1 MELPKR
7 KTVLAA
13 IGSLTL
19 LGVLFGVAWG
29 LSHLAGNI
37 RHTAQLETS
46 PDIKS
51 PEKITVP
58 SFKTLTEKTQLRSEN
73 GKTNILLL
81 GISGEDY
88 ISGDVADT
96 IILLSLEHETQ
107 KAYLFSLPRDL
118 WISYDGTFQKINELY
133 RVAGGSEVPD
143 AQKTEIMKG
152 KVQEITGLNIHYS
165 VVINLAGTER
175 VVDLIGGVE
184 TEEGHKNGKEALFY
198 IRDRSRAGGD
208 FDRMA
213 RQQKLIIAILEK
225 VSNGEVL
232 LNDEKGDII
241 ETYQEYFSTDISI
254 LQFLQIEPVISKMGA
269 DSVEMHTITP
279 ALDNLLYS
287 DMTDS
292 NGQMLYTL
300 HPTAGYE
307 NYSEIQKFIGEILNK

>member
-1 MELPKR
+1 MKFIKS

-13 IGSLTL
+13 IGSLAL
-19 LGVLFGVAWG
+19 FGVVLGVAWG
-29 LSHLAGNI
+29 LSHLAGSI
-37 RHTAQLETS
+37 RQTAQMET
-46 PDIKS
+46 PADIKS

-58 SFKTLTEKTQLRSEN
+58 SFKTLAEKTQLHSEN

-118 WISYDGTFQKINELY
+118 WISHDGAFQKINELY
-133 RVAGGSEVPD
+133 RLAGGTEIPD
-143 AQKTEIMKG
+143 AQKTEIMKS
-152 KVQEITGLNIHYS
+152 KVREITGQNIHYS
-165 VVINLAGTER
+165 IVINLAGTEK

-184 TEEGHKNGKEALFY
+184 TEEGHKNGEEALFY
-198 IRDRSRAGGD
+198 IRDRGRAGGD

-225 VSNGEVL
+225 ISSGDGL
-232 LNDEKGDII
+232 LNEDKGDII

-254 LQFLQIEPVISKMGA
+254 LQFLQIEPVLNKMGA
-269 DSVEMHTITP
+269 DSVEMYTITP
-279 ALDNLLYS
+279 TLNNLLYS

-307 NYSEIQKFIGEILNK
+307 DYSQIQSFIDKTLN